1 MRKRR
6 TKAITAAAK
15 EIQKIEEK
23 PEENIDLSDFM
34 NKPTNTS
41 SEDTSEAEAKV
52 SSTKINSVQIE
63 IFETTVSLDAVK
75 KAVRKSVKE
84 KGLSGNI
91 EIYLNAEERAAYY
104 TVNGNGSPEYRID
117 LKTL

>member
-1 MRKRR
+1 M
-6 TKAITAAAK
+6 
-15 EIQKIEEK
+15 
-23 PEENIDLSDFM
+23 
-34 NKPTNTS
+34 
-41 SEDTSEAEAKV
+41 
-52 SSTKINSVQIE
+52 
-63 IFETTVSLDAVK
+63 K